1 MGKLKKLMGLMLT
14 LLMIISTVN
23 PTFAQGTS
31 SLTVENT
38 GKTPHKFELYQ
49 IFKGEVSNGENGKLK
64 LSNIEWGNGVKDTKN
79 ISFSGKST
87 ASEIANSLTGDNVEQ
102 FAKEI
107 STKLQSKVES
117 ELVQPNNSHKFD
129 NLEAGYYLV
138 KDVDASQDA
147 KDKENGAY
155 TLYLLKVVGTVTAR
169 TKLDVP
175 TVTKHVKDIND
186 SEDKDYKDWAKTAD
200 HDINDQVQF
209 KLEGTLPSNY
219 DKYETYKYVFH
230 DEGSIG
236 LTFQKDSIKVYAI
249 KNQDKINLMQD
260 SEYKITTSENNFD
273 LTFENLK
280 TNKSITKEHKIV
292 VEYTAKLNE
301 QAVIGSK
308 GNPNEV
314 YLEYSNNPNKSGDGT
329 GKTPKDKVIVF
340 TYKVIVNKVQPGD
353 TDNTTKPLAGAEF
366 KLEKKMED
374 GKWKEI
380 TRLTKEANTK
390 FTFKGL
396 DDGQYKLTEIKTP
409 EGFNTIKPI
418 EFKVVASH
426 DDDSLTLTDLNGKLI
441 EGSVNLVM
449 TPNKE
454 EGSLSTDIVNKQGPE
469 LPETGGMGTKIIYT
483 VGTVLV
489 LGGVIYL
496 VTKRKLSINR

>member
-14 LLMIISTVN
+14 LLMIISTVK
-23 PTFAQGTS
+23 PTFAQGTN
-31 SLTVENT
+31 SLTIENT
-38 GKTPHKFELYQ
+38 GKTPHYFELYQ
-49 IFKGEVSNGENGKLK
+49 IFTGEVSQEEGKMK
-64 LSNIEWGNGVKDTKN
+64 LSNIQWGDGVKDPV
-79 ISFSGKST
+79 GV
-87 ASEIANSLTGDNVEQ
+87 ASEKAEALKSEADAEK

-107 STKLQSKVES
+107 SLKLQNPNTSS
-117 ELVQPNNSHKFD
+117 EVSVGEKHLFD
-129 NLEAGYYLV
+129 NLQEGYYLV
-138 KDVDASQDA
+138 KDVESIQSDEI
-147 KDKENGAY
+147 ENSAH
-155 TLYLLKVVGTVTAR
+155 TLYILKVVGKVEAK

-175 TVTKHVKDIND
+175 SVIKHVKDIND
-186 SEDKDYKDWAKTAD
+186 SDDKDYKDWAKTAD
-200 HDINDQVQF
+200 HDIGDKVPF
-209 KLEGTLPSNY
+209 KLTGTLPSNF

-236 LTFQKDSIKVYAI
+236 LTFQEDSIKVYAI

-260 SEYKITTSENNFD
+260 NDYKITTSGNNFD

-292 VEYTAKLNE
+292 VEYTAKLND

-340 TYKVIVNKVQPGD
+340 TYKVIVNK
-353 TDNTTKPLAGAEF
+353 TDGKNPLKGAAF
-366 KLEKKMED
+366 KLEKFNLGNNKYELVKEIEAGENTTFEFKGIDD
-374 GKWKEI
+374 GK
-380 TRLTKEANTK
+380 
-390 FTFKGL
+390 
-396 DDGQYKLTEIKTP
+396 YKLTETKKP
-409 EGFNTIKPI
+409 PGFNKIQPI
-418 EFKVVASH
+418 EFNVVATH
-426 DDDSLTLTDLNGKLI
+426 EDDPLKLTDLNGNAI
-441 EGSVNLVM
+441 EGTIQLTM
-449 TPNKE
+449 TKDVTN
-454 EGSLSTDIVNKQGPE
+454 GSLSTDIVNKQGPE

>member
-1 MGKLKKLMGLMLT
+1 MGKLKILMGLMLT
-14 LLMIISTVN
+14 LLMIISTVK

-107 STKLQSKVES
+107 STKLQNKVES

-129 NLEAGYYLV
+129 KLDAGYYLV
-138 KDVDASQDA
+138 KDVDASQEA

-155 TLYLLKVVGTVTAR
+155 TLYLLKVVGTVTAK

-175 TVTKHVKDIND
+175 KVEKHVKDIND
-186 SEDKDYKDWAKTAD
+186 SEAKEYEDWSKTAD
-200 HDINDQVQF
+200 HDIGDKVPF
-209 KLEGTLPSNY
+209 KLTGTLPSNF

-230 DEGSIG
+230 DEMSKG
-236 LTFQKDSIKVYAI
+236 LTFNQDSVKVYVDKETITSGFAVATTEKGFTVTLDDLKKITGKTITKDSV
-249 KNQDKINLMQD
+249 
-260 SEYKITTSENNFD
+260 IT
-273 LTFENLK
+273 
-280 TNKSITKEHKIV
+280 
-292 VEYTAKLNE
+292 VEYMATLNE

-340 TYKVIVNKVQPGD
+340 TYKVIVNK
-353 TDNTTKPLAGAEF
+353 TDGKNPLKGAAF
-366 KLEKKMED
+366 KLEKFNLGNNKYELVKEIEAGENTTFEFKGIDD
-374 GKWKEI
+374 GK
-380 TRLTKEANTK
+380 
-390 FTFKGL
+390 
-396 DDGQYKLTEIKTP
+396 YKLTETKNP
-409 EGFNTIKPI
+409 PGFNKIQPI
-418 EFKVVASH
+418 EFIVKATH
-426 DDDSLTLTDLNGKLI
+426 DDKKLELTELNGEKI
-441 EGSVNLVM
+441 SGEIKF
-449 TPNKE
+449 TPNKK

-496 VTKRKLSINR
+496 ATKRKLSINR

>member
-64 LSNIEWGNGVKDTKN
+64 LSNIEWGNGVN
-79 ISFSGKST
+79 NPVGV
-87 ASEIANSLTGDNVEQ
+87 ASEKAETLKSEADAEK

-107 STKLQSKVES
+107 SGMLQNPVKSQTVKVGETY
-117 ELVQPNNSHKFD
+117 KFD
-129 NLEAGYYLV
+129 KLDAGYYLV
-138 KDVDASQDA
+138 KDVDASQEA
-147 KDKENGAY
+147 KDKENEAY
-155 TLYLLKVVGTVTAR
+155 TLYLLKVVGTVTAK

-186 SEDKDYKDWAKTAD
+186 SDDKDYKDWAKTAD
-200 HDINDQVQF
+200 HDIGDKVPF
-209 KLEGTLPSNY
+209 KLTGTLPSNF
-219 DKYETYKYVFH
+219 DKYETYKYIFH
-230 DEGSIG
+230 DEMSEG
-236 LTFQKDSIKVYAI
+236 LTFDKDSVKVYVDGVKIETGFKVATAEKGFTVTFEDL
-249 KNQDKINLMQD
+249 KNID
-260 SEYKITTSENNFD
+260 SVNSKSKIT
-273 LTFENLK
+273 
-280 TNKSITKEHKIV
+280 
-292 VEYTAKLNE
+292 VEYEATLNE
-301 QAVIGSK
+301 QAVLGST

-496 VTKRKLSINR
+496 ITKRKLSINR

>member
-14 LLMIISTVN
+14 LLMIISTVK

-107 STKLQSKVES
+107 STKLQNKVES

-129 NLEAGYYLV
+129 KLDAGYYLV
-138 KDVDASQDA
+138 KDVDASQEA

-155 TLYLLKVVGTVTAR
+155 TLYLLKVVGTVTAK

-175 TVTKHVKDIND
+175 KVEKHVKDIND
-186 SEDKDYKDWAKTAD
+186 SEAKEYEDWSKTAD
-200 HDINDQVQF
+200 HDIGDKVPF
-209 KLEGTLPSNY
+209 KLTGTLPSNF

-230 DEGSIG
+230 DEMSKG
-236 LTFQKDSIKVYAI
+236 LTFNQDSVKVYVDKETITSGFAVATTEKGFTVILDDLKKITGKTITKDSV
-249 KNQDKINLMQD
+249 
-260 SEYKITTSENNFD
+260 IT
-273 LTFENLK
+273 
-280 TNKSITKEHKIV
+280 
-292 VEYTAKLNE
+292 VEYMATLNE

-340 TYKVIVNKVQPGD
+340 TYKVIVNK
-353 TDNTTKPLAGAEF
+353 TDGKNPLKGAAF
-366 KLEKKMED
+366 KLEKFNLGNNKYELVKEIEAGENTTFEFKGIDD
-374 GKWKEI
+374 GK
-380 TRLTKEANTK
+380 
-390 FTFKGL
+390 
-396 DDGQYKLTEIKTP
+396 YKLTETKNP
-409 EGFNTIKPI
+409 PGFNKIQPI
-418 EFKVVASH
+418 EFIVKATH
-426 DDDSLTLTDLNGKLI
+426 DDKKLELTELNGEKI
-441 EGSVNLVM
+441 SGEIKF

-496 VTKRKLSINR
+496 ATKRKLSINR

>member
-1 MGKLKKLMGLMLT
+1 MGKLKKLMGLMLI

-38 GKTPHKFELYQ
+38 GKTPHKFEFYQ

-64 LSNIEWGNGVKDTKN
+64 LSNIEWGNGVNDTKN

-117 ELVQPNNSHKFD
+117 ELVEPNNSHKFD
-129 NLEAGYYLV
+129 KLDAGYYLV
-138 KDVDASQDA
+138 KDVDASQEA

-292 VEYTAKLNE
+292 IEYNAKLND

-340 TYKVIVNKVQPGD
+340 TYKVIVNKVDGEQ
-353 TDNTTKPLAGAEF
+353 KPLAGAEF
-366 KLEKKMED
+366 KLEKWNAVKGQYEVSKVAILNTEKNKFEFKGIDD
-374 GKWKEI
+374 GK
-380 TRLTKEANTK
+380 
-390 FTFKGL
+390 
-396 DDGQYKLTEIKTP
+396 YKLTETKNP
-409 EGFNTIKPI
+409 PGFNKIQPI
-418 EFKVVASH
+418 EFTVKATH
-426 DDDSLTLTDLNGKLI
+426 DDQKLELTELNGEKI
-441 EGSVNLVM
+441 SGEIIF

>member
-1 MGKLKKLMGLMLT
+1 MKKLKKLMGLMLT
-14 LLMIISTVN
+14 LLVIISVIN
-23 PTFAQGTS
+23 PTFAQGTN

-49 IFKGEVSNGENGKLK
+49 IFKGEVSNGESGKLK
-64 LSNIEWGNGVKDTKN
+64 LSNIEWGNGVKDTGN
-79 ISFSGKST
+79 ISFSEKST

-129 NLEAGYYLV
+129 KLDAGYYLV
-138 KDVDASQDA
+138 KDVDASQEA

-155 TLYLLKVVGTVTAR
+155 TLYLLKVVGTVTAK

-175 TVTKHVKDIND
+175 TVEKHVKDIND
-186 SEDKDYKDWAKTAD
+186 SDDKAYKNWAKTAD
-200 HDINDQVQF
+200 HDIEDEVPF
-209 KLEGTLPSNY
+209 KLTGTLPSNF
-219 DKYETYKYVFH
+219 DKYKTYRYVFH
-230 DEGSIG
+230 DEMSTG
-236 LTFQKDSIKVYAI
+236 LTFDQKSVKVLVGDKEIKTDFKVAKEKNGFTVTFDNLKNVSGVTKDSVITV
-249 KNQDKINLMQD
+249 
-260 SEYKITTSENNFD
+260 EYKAT
-273 LTFENLK
+273 
-280 TNKSITKEHKIV
+280 
-292 VEYTAKLNE
+292 LNE
-301 QAVIGSK
+301 KAVLGSK
-308 GNPNEV
+308 GNSNEV
-314 YLEYSNNPNKSGDGT
+314 YLEYSNNPNHTGEGT
-329 GKTPKDKVIVF
+329 GKTPKKKVIVF

-353 TDNTTKPLAGAEF
+353 TENTTKPLAGAEF

-380 TRLTKEANTK
+380 TRLTKEADTK

-396 DDGQYKLTEIKTP
+396 DDGQYKLTETKTP

-418 EFKVVASH
+418 EFNVVASH

-441 EGSVNLVM
+441 EGIVNLVM

-469 LPETGGMGTKIIYT
+469 LPGTGGMGTKIIYT

>member
-14 LLMIISTVN
+14 LLMIISTVK

-107 STKLQSKVES
+107 STKLQNKVES

-129 NLEAGYYLV
+129 KLDAGYYLV
-138 KDVDASQDA
+138 KDVDASQEA

-155 TLYLLKVVGTVTAR
+155 TLYLLKVVGTVTAK

-175 TVTKHVKDIND
+175 KVEKHVKDIND
-186 SEDKDYKDWAKTAD
+186 SEAKEYEDWSKTAD
-200 HDINDQVQF
+200 HDIGDKVPF
-209 KLEGTLPSNY
+209 KLTGTLPSNF

-230 DEGSIG
+230 DEMSKG
-236 LTFQKDSIKVYAI
+236 LTFNQDSVKVYVDKETITSGFAVATTEKGFTVTLDDLKKITGKTITKDSV
-249 KNQDKINLMQD
+249 
-260 SEYKITTSENNFD
+260 IT
-273 LTFENLK
+273 
-280 TNKSITKEHKIV
+280 
-292 VEYTAKLNE
+292 VEYMATLNE

-353 TDNTTKPLAGAEF
+353 RENITKPLSGAEF
-366 KLEKKMED
+366 KLEKWNAVKGQYEDSKVAILNHEKDKFEFKGIDD
-374 GKWKEI
+374 GK
-380 TRLTKEANTK
+380 
-390 FTFKGL
+390 
-396 DDGQYKLTEIKTP
+396 YKLTETKNP
-409 EGFNTIKPI
+409 PGFNKIQPI
-418 EFKVVASH
+418 EFIVKATH
-426 DDDSLTLTDLNGKLI
+426 DDKKLELTELNGEKI
-441 EGSVNLVM
+441 SGEIKF
-449 TPNKE
+449 TPNKK

-496 VTKRKLSINR
+496 ATKRKLSINR